1 MATTNSEFIA
11 QIPLMLIIIAV
22 LMIASA
28 MFVVFTENPFQFP
41 YFRYSFDVSRKR
53 NVDFDSCI
61 DMFLN
66 DPEKWQLLL
75 KHELK
80 IKNWEADCE
89 RYIASHHLKK
99 HRRKQ
104 FEEVKD
110 VRAAYIFE
118 IVRYQTRYRQE
129 NYTRIPY
136 TVKAVQVTRSL
147 DFQWLSDRYKKLAAI
162 EHAATLKEYESQN
175 QRKLMTRALRKQ
187 IMERDN
193 YTCQICGKYMPD
205 EIGLQIDHIVP
216 VSRGGKTVPS
226 NLRVLCSKCNGHK
239 GNRRDEELE

>member
-1 MATTNSEFIA
+1 MTTINSEFIA
-11 QIPLMLIIIAV
+11 QTPYMLIIIAILIV
-22 LMIASA
+22 ASA
-28 MFVVFTENPFQFP
+28 ALVTFTKNPFQFP
-41 YFRYSFDVSRKR
+41 YFRYSFDVSGKR
-53 NVDFDSCI
+53 NVEFENCI

-75 KHELK
+75 KHERR
-80 IKNWEADCE
+80 IKNWETDCE
-89 RYIASHHLKK
+89 NYIASHHFKK

-104 FEEVKD
+104 FEEVKN
-110 VRAAYIFE
+110 VSAAYIFE
-118 IVRYQTRYRQE
+118 IVRYQTRYRQK
-129 NYTRIPY
+129 NYMRIPY
-136 TVKAVQVTRSL
+136 KVKAVQGTRSL

-162 EHAATLKEYESQN
+162 EHVATLKEYESQN
-175 QRKLMTRALRKQ
+175 QRKLMTRALRER

-226 NLRVLCSKCNGHK
+226 NLRVLCSKCNARK
-239 GNRRDEELE
+239 SNKYDSEV

>member
-1 MATTNSEFIA
+1 MTTTNSEFIA

-28 MFVVFTENPFQFP
+28 VFVIFTENPFQFP
-41 YFRYSFDVSRKR
+41 YFRYSFDVSGKR

-89 RYIASHHLKK
+89 SYIASHHLKK

-136 TVKAVQVTRSL
+136 TVEAVQVTRSL

-175 QRKLMTRALRKQ
+175 QRKLMTRALRKL
-187 IMERDN
+187 IIPWRR
-193 YTCQICGKYMPD
+193 
-205 EIGLQIDHIVP
+205 
-216 VSRGGKTVPS
+216 SRQF
-226 NLRVLCSKCNGHK
+226 C
-239 GNRRDEELE
+239 